1 MLRQVIVRREEKENL
16 EEIKARKEF
25 NKFQKELHEYKT
37 YSAREDY
44 AQLTSEY
51 AFPFDRNRALL
62 SVATYSYGGD
72 ITQDNYKELVQMSKK
87 KLLESLDEYINEMET
102 PDTPDDPDADTNAI
116 DD

>member
-1 MLRQVIVRREEKENL
+1 MLRVTIVRREAKENL
-16 EEIKARKEF
+16 EEIKVRNEF
-25 NKFQKELHEYKT
+25 DKFQKALHEYKT

-62 SVATYSYGGD
+62 SVATYRYGGY
-72 ITQDNYKELVQMSKK
+72 ITQDNYKELVRMSKK
-87 KLLESLDEYINEMET
+87 ELLGSLDEYINDMET
-102 PDTPDDPDADTNAI
+102 PDVPDDPDADTYAI